1 MADGGGGRE
10 DADVATRRHGVGGQ
24 AVGKSRSPGGWRV
37 VAAKSFYDE
46 SMSHPSHWVTL
57 QRVGSCSGLK
67 GSGQRL
73 FEDLRQGS
81 VLERLRGFFS
91 SCEES
96 PGGADGALSPLHR
109 SVWKVS
115 VRNVI
120 CFSPLIQ
127 SVSSWCCREG
137 APPEGATSGV
147 WPQYDD
153 VLCD

>member
-10 DADVATRRHGVGGQ
+10 DGDVATRRHGAGGQ
-24 AVGKSRSPGGWRV
+24 AVGKSRSPGGRRV
-37 VAAKSFYDE
+37 VAAESFYDE
-46 SMSHPSHWVTL
+46 SMSHWVTL

-81 VLERLRGFFS
+81 VLERLRGFFFP

-137 APPEGATSGV
+137 GASPEGATSWV
-147 WPQYDD
+147 WPQ
-153 VLCD
+153 